1 MFGLRGIVFKD
12 FPQSA
17 YELVRCSGCDIAGQ
31 VPDVLQQFP
40 LRDDPVWMFQKIL
53 EQFHFES
60 GHAAI
65 CRSGYFERIQVDFS
79 PVERKMMIGARAK
92 VTVLSRPKSLQQAF
106 HPTDQFVQFKS

>member
-1 MFGLRGIVFKD
+1 MFGLRGIIFED
-12 FPQSA
+12 FSQSS
-17 YELVRCSGCDIAGQ
+17 YELVRRSGCDIAGQ

-53 EQFHFES
+53 EEFHFES

-79 PVERKMMIGARAK
+79 AVERKMMIGARAK
-92 VTVLSRPKSLQQAF
+92 MVVLS
-106 HPTDQFVQFKS
+106 